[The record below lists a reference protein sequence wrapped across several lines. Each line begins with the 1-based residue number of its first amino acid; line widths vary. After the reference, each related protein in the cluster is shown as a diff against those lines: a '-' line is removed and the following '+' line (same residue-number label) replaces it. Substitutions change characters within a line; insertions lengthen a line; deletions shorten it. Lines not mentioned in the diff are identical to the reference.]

1 MKSCSRCDQQMASS
15 ETVCAHC
22 GFDTADP
29 AAALTIPD
37 EFAGQDAA
45 LESQALELP
54 DEGGEASPS
63 ASSVPVVI
71 ASAPATLTWNRRE
84 LLAIPMA
91 LLGGA
96 VITFGLLSTRGAASP
111 EPAAALPV
119 TTAASAPAAPAPSP
133 ATIGAK
139 WSTSNVSRWIGN
151 GRRSFAAE
159 LLAENRVAIWQRD
172 VRPVLVVRCMS
183 RRPEVFVFTDS
194 AAKIEARTEDHA
206 VTLAFDDGEERQ
218 ERWPDSADHD
228 ALFAPDGSALAQD
241 LAAARTMRFGFTP
254 HNASPVVATF
264 NVAGFAELLRSSSK
278 DCSWKR

>member
-1 MKSCSRCDQQMASS
+1 MASS
-15 ETVCAHC
+15 ETVCAEC
-22 GFDTADP
+22 GLDTADP

-37 EFAGQDAA
+37 EFGRQDAA
-45 LESQALELP
+45 LESRALELP
-54 DEGGEASPS
+54 DDGGEANSSPS
-63 ASSVPVVI
+63 PLPAVI
-71 ASAPATLTWNRRE
+71 ASQPAAQTWNRRE
-84 LLAIPMA
+84 LLAIPIA

-111 EPAAALPV
+111 ESPAAPPAS
-119 TTAASAPAAPAPSP
+119 TASAPAAPAPSP

-194 AAKIEARTEDHA
+194 AAKIEPRTEDHT

-264 NVAGFAELLRSSSK
+264 NVAGFADLFRSSSK